1 MKGVN
6 MIKKVERWQAED
18 GTLFETLE
26 DCEYYEAKSERIFT
40 IFEEVWPEPT
50 PHNIYDFIVKHTRGW
65 K

>member
-1 MKGVN
+1 

-26 DCEYYEAKSERIFT
+26 DCEYYEAKSERILT
-40 IFEEVWPEPT
+40 IFEEVGCNPSA
-50 PHNIYDFIVKHTRGW
+50 HDIYNFIVKHTRGW